1 MFDKLKTIVDTDMN
15 KLNSALNFEFHD
27 FDAALNEGFSL
38 KENIQ
43 HIDNW
48 LAGKYKGE

>member
-1 MFDKLKTIVDTDMN
+1 MIDTHCHID
-15 KLNSALNFEFHD
+15 FED

-43 HIDNW
+43 YYDNW
-48 LAGKYKGE
+48 ISGRMVEQS